1 MRIADIKKQNA
12 ELKKQNAE
20 LKKQNAELK
29 KELELAHDQL
39 KAFERLI
46 AHKNAR
52 INEIAKQNSELSTA
66 ILSQS
71 MELKNAYKKLEK
83 RAGFFSRLW

>member
-12 ELKKQNAE
+12 ELKK
-20 LKKQNAELK
+20 
-29 KELELAHDQL
+29 ELELANDQL
-39 KAFERLI
+39 KAFESLI
-46 AHKNAR
+46 AQKDAR
-52 INEIAKQNSELSTA
+52 IRELAKQQTELSA
-66 ILSQS
+66 AVLRQS

>member
-20 LKKQNAELK
+20 LKKELDMAEG
-29 KELELAHDQL
+29 QV
-39 KAFERLI
+39 KAFESLI
-46 AHKNAR
+46 AQKDAR

>member
-20 LKKQNAELK
+20 LKKELDMAEG
-29 KELELAHDQL
+29 QV
-39 KAFERLI
+39 KAFESLI
-46 AHKNAR
+46 AGKDAR

>member
-20 LKKQNAELK
+20 LKKELDMAEG
-29 KELELAHDQL
+29 QL
-39 KAFERLI
+39 KAFESLI
-46 AHKNAR
+46 AGKDAR
-52 INEIAKQNSELSTA
+52 INELAKQQTELSAA
-66 ILSQS
+66 ILRQS
-71 MELKNAYKKLEK
+71 EELRATNKKLEK

>member
-20 LKKQNAELK
+20 LKKELDM
-29 KELELAHDQL
+29 ANDQL
-39 KAFERLI
+39 KAFESLI
-46 AHKNAR
+46 AGKDAR
-52 INEIAKQNSELSTA
+52 INELAKQQTELSAA
-66 ILSQS
+66 ILRQS
-71 MELKNAYKKLEK
+71 EELRATNEKLEK

>member
-1 MRIADIKKQNA
+1 MRIADIKKQNI
-12 ELKKQNAE
+12 E

-29 KELELAHDQL
+29 KELDMANDQL
-39 KAFERLI
+39 KAFESLI
-46 AHKNAR
+46 AGKDAR
-52 INEIAKQNSELSTA
+52 ISELAKQQTELSAA

>member
-1 MRIADIKKQNA
+1 MRIADIKKQNI
-12 ELKKQNAE
+12 E

-29 KELELAHDQL
+29 KELDMANDQL
-39 KAFERLI
+39 KAFESLI
-46 AHKNAR
+46 AGKDAR
-52 INEIAKQNSELSTA
+52 ISELVKQQAELSTA
-66 ILSQS
+66 ILTQS

>member
-12 ELKKQNAE
+12 ELKK
-20 LKKQNAELK
+20 
-29 KELELAHDQL
+29 ELELANDQL
-39 KAFERLI
+39 KAFESLI
-46 AHKNAR
+46 AQKDAR
-52 INEIAKQNSELSTA
+52 ISELAKQQTELSA
-66 ILSQS
+66 AVLRQS

>member
-20 LKKQNAELK
+20 LKKELDI
-29 KELELAHDQL
+29 ANDQL
-39 KAFERLI
+39 KAFESLI
-46 AHKNAR
+46 AQKDAR
-52 INEIAKQNSELSTA
+52 ISELAKRQAELSTA

>member
-20 LKKQNAELK
+20 LKKELDM
-29 KELELAHDQL
+29 ANDQV
-39 KAFERLI
+39 KAFESLI
-46 AHKNAR
+46 AGKDAR
-52 INEIAKQNSELSTA
+52 ISELAKQQAELSTA